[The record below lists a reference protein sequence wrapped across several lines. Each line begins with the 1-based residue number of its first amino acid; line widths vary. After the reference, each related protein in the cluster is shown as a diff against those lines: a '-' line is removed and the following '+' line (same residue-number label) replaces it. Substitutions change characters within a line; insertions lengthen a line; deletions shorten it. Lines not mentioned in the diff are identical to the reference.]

1 MIIYFI
7 EDGFLSSYGI
17 RKYLLS
23 HMRLFSL
30 KNSHCYRL
38 FLLYLLESYFKDWNF
53 SPEFRKKQLI
63 SSENWEI
70 ISGPATIYIFTDVY
84 KFNSLIGSRGIFTPQ
99 RDFITNSSGWNQ
111 APICSS
117 SPADNQSWCFLPRG
131 LKVSL
136 SSRLYTL
143 NVQSTK
149 WPHCSLHVQ
158 ACNPSVCPRKQA

>member
-53 SPEFRKKQLI
+53 SLN
-63 SSENWEI
+63 SEKNNLSVQKTEKLYQDLLQ
-70 ISGPATIYIFTDVY
+70 YIFLLTSTGLTV
-84 KFNSLIGSRGIFTPQ
+84 SLDLGGFSPHK
-99 RDFITNSSGWNQ
+99 DFITNSSGWNQ

>member
-70 ISGPATIYIFTDVY
+70 ISGPATIYIFTDIY
-84 KFNSLIGSRGIFTPQ
+84 RFNSLIGSRGIFTPQ
-99 RDFITNSSGWNQ
+99 RFHNKQFRMKSGTDLLQ
-111 APICSS
+111 LSCRQSVVMF
-117 SPADNQSWCFLPRG
+117 PASRFKSEFEQQIVHIKCAEY
-131 LKVSL
+131 KVTSLL
-136 SSRLYTL
+136 SSRSGL
-143 NVQSTK
+143 
-149 WPHCSLHVQ
+149 
-158 ACNPSVCPRKQA
+158 